1 MDKTKSEAWMSI
13 ADNLAKHGQSDSRET
28 HALNIAVAL
37 ASAYRRGMAD
47 ALQLKRGED
56 KAHLITVHQP
66 DGQIVTVKNTEAKEE

>member
-13 ADNLAKHGQSDSRET
+13 AGNLAKHGQADSRET
-28 HALNIAVAL
+28 HTLNIAIAL

-47 ALQLKRGED
+47 ALELKRGED

-66 DGQIVTVKNTEAKEE
+66 DGQIVTVKNPETKEE

>member
-1 MDKTKSEAWMSI
+1 MTQAS
-13 ADNLAKHGQSDSRET
+13 NLAKHGQPDSLET

-37 ASAYRRGMAD
+37 ASAYRRGMVD
-47 ALQLKRGED
+47 ALELKRGED

>member
-1 MDKTKSEAWMSI
+1 MDKTKSGAWMTQ
-13 ADNLAKHGQSDSRET
+13 AGNLAKHRLTDFRET

-47 ALQLKRGED
+47 ALELKRGED

-66 DGQIVTVKNTEAKEE
+66 DGQIVTVKNPETKED